1 MKRKLLDTL
10 HRWAY
15 ISLLLLI
22 YIFVKLLFK
31 LEVKGKENIPDDT
44 DDLLIVSTHNSY
56 WDPPFI
62 GISFGPRYQIRFIAR
77 KGLLTNPLFSLPV
90 KAFSTTIDRDNF
102 GKEDLIKIL
111 RTFKQDGLICIF
123 PEGTTS
129 ENASPK
135 SGTIRLAEKTNRK
148 FLPLRIDIRR
158 SPLEFPFFL
167 TPAKLIIGKPIHLS
181 ELKESSL
188 NSTGRDSNGKADLDY
203 QELSTR
209 LMEKIYRL

>member
-1 MKRKLLDTL
+1 MKRKLLDKL
-10 HRWAY
+10 HRLAY

-31 LEVKGKENIPDDT
+31 LEVKGKENIPDNT
-44 DDLLIVSTHNSY
+44 DDLLIASTHNSY
-56 WDPPFI
+56 WDPPLI
-62 GISFGPRYQIRFIAR
+62 GISFGPRYQIHFIAR

-90 KAFSTTIDRDNF
+90 KVFSTTIDRDNF

-111 RTFKQDGLICIF
+111 KAFKRDGLICIF

-129 ENASPK
+129 ENAPPK

-148 FLPLRIDIRR
+148 FLPLKINIQR
-158 SPLEFPFFL
+158 SPLDFPFFFA
-167 TPAKLIIGKPIHLS
+167 PAKLIIGKPIDLA
-181 ELKESSL
+181 ELKKSSL
-188 NSTGRDSNGKADLDY
+188 NSTRRDLIDQSDLDY

-209 LMEKIYRL
+209 LMEKIYQL